1 MLLEFKCS
9 NFRSINTEVDFN
21 MQATA
26 DKKFEENLVEFDGK
40 KFLKSAE
47 IYGPNGSGKS
57 TLLKALWIMKEMVC
71 NSNENKASKK
81 TKLPAKP
88 HKLNKDAPTHFSL
101 WFEKNGKKFFYE
113 FSYTKDKVLE
123 ENLYFSN
130 IEKSKKMITVFER
143 ENDTFEAG
151 NEYKNEFGYC
161 DKELNDKKLL
171 LSLAND
177 RTQIEPVKEAFSFFD
192 EDIIIWQVH
201 NVDWTEE
208 AAKNLQDNMNY
219 KKSYVDFLQKI
230 CPNLKDV
237 EAKIENRKMKF
248 TEDSLPPDMP
258 EELKT
263 YFLKKGEEEITD
275 LKIKLNYGDF
285 ALDIEE
291 ESDGV
296 RITFDLLAPLMQV
309 ISENKIFIIDELETH
324 LHSALAKEI
333 LRFFYQ
339 NTESKSQLIFTT
351 HNMELLDQNIIRR
364 DQVWFTELKPE
375 GRETELYSLA
385 EYNGVR
391 NDENLRRGY
400 IEHRY
405 GSWPN
410 IEQF

>member
-1 MLLEFKCS
+1 M
-9 NFRSINTEVDFN
+9 
-21 MQATA
+21 
-26 DKKFEENLVEFDGK
+26 
-40 KFLKSAE
+40 
-47 IYGPNGSGKS
+47 
-57 TLLKALWIMKEMVC
+57 
-71 NSNENKASKK
+71 
-81 TKLPAKP
+81 
-88 HKLNKDAPTHFSL
+88 
-101 WFEKNGKKFFYE
+101 
-113 FSYTKDKVLE
+113 
-123 ENLYFSN
+123 
-130 IEKSKKMITVFER
+130 
-143 ENDTFEAG
+143 
-151 NEYKNEFGYC
+151 
-161 DKELNDKKLL
+161 
-171 LSLAND
+171 AND

-208 AAKNLQDNMNY
+208 AAKRLQDNMNY

-258 EELKT
+258 DELKT
-263 YFLKKGEEEITD
+263 YFLKKGEEEIID
-275 LKIKLNYGDF
+275 LKIQLNYGDF
-285 ALDIEE
+285 SLDIEE

-324 LHSALAKEI
+324 LHSALSKEL

-339 NTESKSQLIFTT
+339 NTDSKSQLIFTT